1 MIQHVIYL
9 YRFNLGVAARLV
21 QDLTPQQM
29 VQQPAGVVNHPAW
42 SLGHLAMT
50 ANNLAVL
57 LGLESQAPKGWPRI
71 FATGGIPSGDPSLY
85 PSKEELL
92 AFLTEQHERNSAAVL
107 QADPAWFATPHPNEQ
122 RRKFFPTVGDM
133 VVMLMTS
140 HEMNHLGQISAWRR
154 ATSTPFPTTL
164 AGKRE
169 FPKGCTSAFR
179 EVGRQIP
186 RTAPPGQHPLEAIIP

>member
-57 LGLESQAPKGWPRI
+57 LGLESQAPEGWARI

-85 PSKEELL
+85 PSKEELFV
-92 AFLTEQHERNSAAVL
+92 FLTAQHERNSAAVL

-122 RRKFFPTVGDM
+122 RRKFFPTLGDM
-133 VVMLMTS
+133 VVMMMTS

-154 ATSTPFPTTL
+154 AMGLEPP
-164 AGKRE
+164 
-169 FPKGCTSAFR
+169 
-179 EVGRQIP
+179 P
-186 RTAPPGQHPLEAIIP
+186 RA

>member
-1 MIQHVIYL
+1 MIQHVTYL

-57 LGLESQAPKGWPRI
+57 LGLESQAPEGWARI
-71 FATGGIPSGDPSLY
+71 FATGGVPSGDSSLY

-92 AFLTEQHERNSAAVL
+92 AVLTAQHERNSAAVL
-107 QADPAWFATPHPNEQ
+107 QSRPGLVRHASPQ
-122 RRKFFPTVGDM
+122 
-133 VVMLMTS
+133 
-140 HEMNHLGQISAWRR
+140 R
-154 ATSTPFPTTL
+154 ATT
-164 AGKRE
+164 
-169 FPKGCTSAFR
+169 
-179 EVGRQIP
+179 QILP
-186 RTAPPGQHPLEAIIP
+186 HRRRHGGDDDDLP